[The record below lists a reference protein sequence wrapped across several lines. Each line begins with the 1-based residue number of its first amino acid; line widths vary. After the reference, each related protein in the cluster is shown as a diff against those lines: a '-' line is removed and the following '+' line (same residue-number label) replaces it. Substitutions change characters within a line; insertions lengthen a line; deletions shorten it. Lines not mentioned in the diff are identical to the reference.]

1 MLLLIKSESGR
12 WKWFFSCTHNKNQ
25 NIIFRRTDNRYVWHE
40 IGYRRKCYW
49 FLSFDHL
56 IYRRTSAT
64 KQVIGKNTHN
74 THRHICID
82 HWPIEPEEG
91 VMSAASQYIYK
102 QHLIARKIL
111 AARPQRTPK
120 DAWWLETGK
129 RTKFK
134 QRIYGQRRTP
144 NCDSCTPHYAST
156 PSVCWSDCEMLAQI
170 FTHSSRYTKKC

>member
-1 MLLLIKSESGR
+1 MFGTKSVIEENAIDFSRLIIWFIVERRPPNRLLVK
-12 WKWFFSCTHNKNQ
+12 THTTH
-25 NIIFRRTDNRYVWHE
+25 TDIYALTIDPSNP
-40 IGYRRKCYW
+40 RKAWC
-49 FLSFDHL
+49 
-56 IYRRTSAT
+56 RPPA
-64 KQVIGKNTHN
+64 N
-74 THRHICID
+74 
-82 HWPIEPEEG
+82 
-91 VMSAASQYIYK
+91 IYK